1 MGACMQD
8 PEADFRA
15 PTVSASCTPGSNYG
29 EVTLTI
35 QVSNKHFKDCGFWYG
50 TSSDLSD
57 KKSLPVSG
65 ISGQSTGEAR
75 LTGLETGITYYY
87 QAYVNSGRT
96 SVTSSILH
104 FTLDDVMNVDTDG
117 FVVSYPE
124 TDLQVRVETTLPIT
138 VDLGGADWIQETRTK
153 GLETYNKVFHI
164 SANTQ
169 LEDRTATI
177 RIFTDNGIFNKE
189 IPVAQS
195 GCPISIPDEAFK
207 AYMVANF
214 DKNGDGEIVV
224 DEAQAIE
231 RIDIVSDDIVTLK
244 GIEYCSHL
252 KSLKCVGTEAARPNG
267 SGKLSEADV
276 TQCQELEEV
285 YLYFNALT
293 SLDVSQCPNLRILS
307 SARNIL
313 SSIDITSNPELKEL
327 NIDNNLL
334 KKVNITQNPKIESL
348 WLQGNPMEQLPDMSA
363 LPLKSLH
370 LSGMVSGQPAD
381 FLTHFPDLES
391 VNFSGYDGA
400 TLDLSKNTKL
410 RDVWCYDM
418 GVIQILD
425 LSAAP
430 GLKNL
435 YCKAYD
441 NSGWNK
447 NLKAVYVHS
456 GVVFETLEKNEST
469 EIYYTDGNNHLSI
482 SPSSF
487 EVDYKETT
495 ITVTV
500 DSNLDVASDLGDTK
514 WIYAAGQ
521 SGNTISFKVSRNYT
535 TDDRSASFII
545 RTGNGQLEREVKVT
559 QTGGPIDI
567 PDAVF
572 KQYMVEH
579 FDQDRDGEITP
590 KEALAV
596 ESIDITT
603 DDITSL
609 KGIEFCP
616 KLRYLKCVG
625 IDGNSAYGSGKLAY
639 VDVTHCP
646 ELEEL
651 VVYQNLL
658 KELDVTQ
665 CPKLRNLHPARNLLS
680 TLDVS
685 HNPELTHIGAD
696 YNLLKTI
703 DLSNK
708 TKLTRIDVSNNQI
721 TAIDLSECINL
732 KEFLIWDN
740 NLLENLDISKNPE
753 LGQLNLQNNKI
764 TSLDLS
770 HNPKIYYLNLQGNP
784 LKQLPDFW
792 SLPLKDLHLSG
803 LVKGQPADFL
813 SHFPDLK
820 SVNFDGYDG
829 TTIDLSQNTKL
840 EEVWCSSLNKI
851 KVLDLSASPKLRKL
865 YCNTW
870 GANSFSVYLHTDVQL
885 EDFDKDADTKF
896 YYTDGNDHLTVTPSS
911 FELDYKENVFTVT
924 VDCNLDVTTDM
935 GDVQWVSPTTIAGQP
950 KNTLAFKAV
959 RNYTTESRSAT
970 FRILAGGGKLQKEIT
985 VNQGA
990 GPIEIP
996 DAAFKRYMVNH
1007 FDKDGDGEITPKE
1020 ASAITYIDIVTDE
1033 IVTLK
1038 GIEYCSSLRAL
1049 KCIGTDGSQRYG
1061 SGKLA
1066 YVDLTHCP
1074 DLEELVV
1081 YQNELTELDLSGC
1094 PKLRHLHPARNLL
1107 TKLDVSHNPELDYL
1121 WADNNL
1127 LQEIDLSHNPNL
1139 RSVALY
1145 SNKLTALD
1153 VSHNSILETL
1163 EVGDNQIQSISLP
1176 YTSQL
1181 KQLYVNDNQIKS
1193 IDLSNNSQL
1202 EYLHVENN
1210 LLNSIDVSHNG
1221 ELIRLKA
1228 YSNKVSTIDVSNNLK
1243 LEHLSIAN
1251 NQISQLDLSKNPK
1264 LIDLHIDG
1272 NKITKLDLSNNPKI
1286 THMNIQGNPLECFPD
1301 IWTLPLEWLWAHGM
1315 VSGLPS
1321 DFLTHFPD
1329 MVSCNISGYDGASL
1343 DLSKNTKLKGIWCY
1357 GMPNIEVLD
1366 ISNSPDLNQLHTS
1379 GSDKLKTVYVH
1390 TGVTFEGLEKD
1401 DKTEIVYK

>member
-8 PEADFRA
+8 PEADYNP
-15 PTVSASCTPGSNYG
+15 PTVSASCTPGATHG
-29 EVTLTI
+29 EVLLTC
-35 QVSNKHFKDCGFWYG
+35 QVSNGRFKECGFWYG
-50 TSSDLSD
+50 RKSDLSD
-57 KKSLPVSG
+57 KLDIKAS
-65 ISGQSTGEAR
+65 STGGQNYQAK
-75 LTGLETGITYYY
+75 LSGLEAGQTYYY
-87 QAYVNSGRT
+87 QAYVHGGRGT
-96 SVTSSILH
+96 VKSSTQQ
-104 FTLDDVMNVDTDG
+104 FTVSDAMDVDPDG
-117 FVVSYPE
+117 FQLSYPE
-124 TDLQVRVETTLPIT
+124 TDIEVKVETTLPIT
-138 VDLGGADWIQETRTK
+138 VDLGGADWIQETQTK

-177 RIFTDNGIFNKE
+177 RIFTDNGKFNKE

-195 GCPISIPDEAFK
+195 GCPINIPDEAFK

-307 SARNIL
+307 SACNKL

-381 FLTHFPDLES
+381 FLTHFPNLES

-410 RDVWCYDM
+410 RDVYCYDM

-500 DSNLDVASDLGDTK
+500 DSNLDVSSDLGDTK
-514 WIYAAGQ
+514 WIYSAGQ
-521 SGNTISFKVSRNYT
+521 SGNTLNFKVSRNYT
-535 TDDRSASFII
+535 TDDRSATFII

-596 ESIDITT
+596 ERIDIET
-603 DDITSL
+603 DDITTL
-609 KGIEFCP
+609 KGLEFCTHL
-616 KLRYLKCVG
+616 KNLKCNGKSENNGV
-625 IDGNSAYGSGKLAY
+625 GSGKLTY
-639 VDVTHCP
+639 VDLTRCP

-651 VVYQNLL
+651 RVYHNSLT
-658 KELDVTQ
+658 ELDVTQ
-665 CPKLRNLHPARNLLS
+665 CPKLRELHSASNHLTS
-680 TLDVS
+680 LDISQNPELVGFSAYQNQLTEMDFS
-685 HNPELTHIGAD
+685 HNPKLEWANLGNNKLTRLDFSKCPKLKSLDVPNNQLSSLDLSNCPEFEGLWV
-696 YNLLKTI
+696 YNNRFTTIDVTNNPKLRNLNFGDNQVSQI
-703 DLSNK
+703 DLSNNP
-708 TKLTRIDVSNNQI
+708 LLQ
-721 TAIDLSECINL
+721 
-732 KEFLIWDN
+732 EF
-740 NLLENLDISKNPE
+740 SAY
-753 LGQLNLQNNKI
+753 NNKL

-770 HNPKIYYLNLQGNP
+770 HNPLISGLHLWGNP
-784 LKQLPDFW
+784 LSQLPDIW
-792 SLPLKDLHLSG
+792 SLPLSSLHISG

-813 SHFPDLK
+813 THFPELT
-820 SVNFDGYDG
+820 SVNFSEFDGP
-829 TTIDLSQNTKL
+829 TIDLSQNTKL
-840 EEVWCSSLNKI
+840 EEVWCSSMNNI
-851 KVLDLSASPKLRKL
+851 KVLDLSAAPKLRKL

-885 EDFDKDADTKF
+885 EDFDKDANTKF

-911 FELDYKENVFTVT
+911 FELNYAENLFTVT

-935 GDVQWVSPTTIAGQP
+935 GDVQWISPTTIAGQP

-985 VNQGA
+985 VNQAA
-990 GPIEIP
+990 GPIEIS
-996 DAAFKRYMVNH
+996 DATFKQYMVNH

-1020 ASAITYIDIVTDE
+1020 ASAIDRIDVTSND

-1038 GIEYCSSLRAL
+1038 GIEYCTNLRYLRCVGETA
-1049 KCIGTDGSQRYG
+1049 GETYG
-1061 SGKLA
+1061 AGKLSSI
-1066 YVDLTHCP
+1066 DLSHCP
-1074 DLEELVV
+1074 ELLELVV
-1081 YQNELTELDLSGC
+1081 YWNEITELDLSHC
-1094 PKLRHLHPARNLL
+1094 PKLRTLHPARNLL
-1107 TKLDVSHNPELDYL
+1107 TTLDLSHNPVLEYL
-1121 WADNNL
+1121 WADFNL
-1127 LQEIDLSHNPNL
+1127 IKEIDLSHNPSLKELNIEYN
-1139 RSVALY
+1139 R
-1145 SNKLTALD
+1145 LT
-1153 VSHNSILETL
+1153 SI
-1163 EVGDNQIQSISLP
+1163 DISQNTHL
-1176 YTSQL
+1176 Q
-1181 KQLYVNDNQIKS
+1181 QFIICNNQIKS
-1193 IDLSNNSQL
+1193 ID
-1202 EYLHVENN
+1202 
-1210 LLNSIDVSHNG
+1210 I
-1221 ELIRLKA
+1221 
-1228 YSNKVSTIDVSNNLK
+1228 
-1243 LEHLSIAN
+1243 
-1251 NQISQLDLSKNPK
+1251 SKNRE
-1264 LIDLHIDG
+1264 
-1272 NKITKLDLSNNPKI
+1272 ITNLS
-1286 THMNIQGNPLECFPD
+1286 IQGNPLEKLPD
-1301 IWTLPLEWLWAHGM
+1301 DMWTLPLVHLHISGLTK
-1315 VSGLPS
+1315 GLPS
-1321 DFLTHFPD
+1321 DFLTHFPNLEG
-1329 MVSCNISGYDGASL
+1329 VNFWNYDGTSI
-1343 DLSKNTKLKGIWCY
+1343 DLSKNTKLISVWC
-1357 GMPNIEVLD
+1357 GGFSNLSVLD
-1366 ISNSPDLNQLHTS
+1366 LSAAPNLSNLYVGGGNPNLT
-1379 GSDKLKTVYVH
+1379 TIYVH
-1390 TGVTFEGLEKD
+1390 SGVQFNELQND
-1401 DKTEIVYK
+1401 DNTPIVYK